1 MYTWGVVEG
10 VCRNLHRSMSH
21 DVILLMSTE
30 HLHDHNYP
38 RLAILQDYFHVVEG
52 PTQSFQFKGG
62 KQSDRMQLFR
72 LSRRINMYTAPAPSY
87 SIVAET
93 ENSIFNF
100 SEKTAGL
107 RRLEDWAW
115 DELGENSSKRAKTSK
130 GSRHKNV

>member
-1 MYTWGVVEG
+1 
-10 VCRNLHRSMSH
+10 MSH

-30 HLHDHNYP
+30 HLHDHDYP
-38 RLAILQDYFHVVEG
+38 RLDILHNYFHVVEG

-62 KQSDRMQLFR
+62 KQSDRLQLFR
-72 LSRRINMYTAPAPSY
+72 LSRRISVYTAPAPSY

-100 SEKTAGL
+100 SEKTAKF
-107 RRLEDWAW
+107 RRLENWAW
-115 DELGENSSKRAKTSK
+115 DVLEENSSKRAKTSK